1 MRVHDQDFLRYYWEE
16 LIYLR
21 RMGMGFARNYPKVA
35 GRLELEADQVSDPHV
50 ERLIES
56 FAFLAARIQR
66 DLDNDFPEIAAE
78 LLGIL
83 YPHLVS
89 PVPSMSVARF
99 DMDPKRGKLTS
110 GYEVPRHTPLFVHAE
125 GDAIC
130 RFRTCYPVTLWPVAV
145 ASAGFESPDHYDFL
159 DRAGD
164 VATVLALTLERR
176 TVPLAELELDRL
188 RFYLSGDQV
197 LVDTLYE
204 LLFNG
209 LAEVVLLPD
218 AGEGSAV
225 RSALRRRLHPRVV
238 QPVGFADDEE
248 LLPYPRRA
256 QPAYRLIQEYFAF
269 PQKFHFFDLVDL
281 EGHGAQDTLTVLFL
295 LREHPRPRL
304 TISRETFALGCT
316 PMVNLFRRT
325 SEPIR
330 IDQKRHEYR
339 LVADRRRE
347 KTTEV
352 HSILSVSGSTDPAE
366 STRELAPFYDFH
378 HGMERQGQKAFWHA
392 RRVPSLYHD
401 LVGTEMLLS
410 FLDLDFKLGVPPAE
424 TIYAHTL
431 CTNRILAEQ
440 LPAGAELQSDEVIPA
455 ARVVCL
461 RKPTPQVTPP
471 LGGQTLWRLVSHL
484 SLSYLS
490 LGQGEES
497 LDALR
502 EILRIYC
509 LSDSPAAR
517 QQIQG
522 IQGLGRREVVRRLG
536 DDAWRGFCRGT
547 EVTLT
552 FDESLYVGTSA
563 FLLAAVLNRFLALYA
578 PTNSFTQLRIESLQ
592 REGEWKR
599 WPPMAGAR
607 SLL

>member
-16 LIYLR
+16 LLYLR
-21 RMGMGFARNYPKVA
+21 RMGAGFARTYPKVA

-78 LLGIL
+78 LLGVL
-83 YPHLVS
+83 YPHLVT
-89 PVPSMSVARF
+89 PMPSMSIARF
-99 DMDPKRGKLTS
+99 DLDPRRGKLTS
-110 GYEVPRHTPLFVHAE
+110 GHEVPRHTPLFIHAE
-125 GDAIC
+125 GGAVC

-145 ASAGFESPDHYDFL
+145 ASAGFESPDRYDFL
-159 DRAGD
+159 EHAGE

-176 TVPLAELELDRL
+176 TVPLAELEVDRL

-209 LAEVVLLPD
+209 LAEVVLVPD
-218 AGEGSAV
+218 AGADPGGGGAP
-225 RSALRRRLHPRVV
+225 RRRLHPRAV
-238 QPVGFADDEE
+238 QPVGFAADEE

-269 PQKFHFFDLVDL
+269 PQKFHFFDLVGL
-281 EGHGAQDTLTVLFL
+281 AGHGARERLTVLLL
-295 LREHPRPRL
+295 LREFPRPRL
-304 TISRETFALGCT
+304 TVSRDTFVLGAT
-316 PMVNLFRRT
+316 PMVNLFTRT

-330 IDQKRHEYR
+330 IDHRRHEYR

-352 HSILSVSGSTDPAE
+352 HSILSVSGSTDPADR
-366 STRELAPFYDFH
+366 TRELAPFYDFH

-424 TIYAHTL
+424 TVYAHTL
-431 CTNRILAEQ
+431 CTNRVLAEQ
-440 LPAGAELQSDEVIPA
+440 LPAGAELQSDDVIPSS
-455 ARVVCL
+455 RVVCL
-461 RKPTPQVTPP
+461 RKPTAQVTPP

-490 LGQGEES
+490 LDGGAAGLE
-497 LDALR
+497 ALR

-509 LSDSPAAR
+509 VSESPAAR

-522 IQGLGRREVVRRLG
+522 IQDLGRREVVRRLG
-536 DDAWRGFCRGT
+536 GDAWRGFCRGT
-547 EVTLT
+547 EITLT

-599 WPPMAGAR
+599 WPPMAGVR